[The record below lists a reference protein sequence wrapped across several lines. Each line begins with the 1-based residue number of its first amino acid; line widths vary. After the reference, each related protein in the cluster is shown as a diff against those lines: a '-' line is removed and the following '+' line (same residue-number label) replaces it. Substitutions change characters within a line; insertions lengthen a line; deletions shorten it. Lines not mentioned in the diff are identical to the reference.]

1 MYCKS
6 ELRITYGYLYACLF
20 LSECKLSIKGKQ
32 EYQGWQKSG
41 KYEYF
46 PGRQEILGN
55 KIDS

>member
-20 LSECKLSIKGKQ
+20 KLSIKGKQ